1 MVTPEKLRRYPFF
14 ACLTLDQIG
23 ILAKAGEELSVEVGH
38 SFFREGDELKCLF
51 FVLDEN
57 VDITLE
63 IPDKSVEQDIGRQ
76 ILGNLINRDATVS
89 SADPGQIFAWS
100 ALLPPHISTASA
112 TTRVPSRVIAFD
124 CEELKLAF
132 QEDCLFANV
141 MLNKIAV
148 VIRQRLRDM
157 RIHSLAFIPA

>member
-23 ILAKAGEELSVEVGH
+23 ILAEAGEELSVEAGH
-38 SFFREGDELKCLF
+38 SFFREGDELKSLF
-51 FVLDEN
+51 FVLKGN

-63 IPDKSVEQDIGRQ
+63 IPDRSVVPDLSRQ
-76 ILGNLINRDATVS
+76 ILGNLIFRDATVS
-89 SADPGQIFAWS
+89 SASPGQIFAWS
-100 ALLPPHISTASA
+100 ALLPPHVSTANA
-112 TTRVPSRVIAFD
+112 TARVPSRVIAFD

-141 MLNKIAV
+141 MLKKIAV

-157 RIHSLAFIPA
+157 RIQSLAFIPA